1 MTLKLY
7 NTLTRKKEEF
17 KPIKSIVSFYSCG
30 PTIYWYQ
37 HIGNM
42 RTYIF
47 NDILK
52 RVILYNKFKIKHV
65 MNYTDVGHLTS
76 DEDTGEDK
84 VEAAAK
90 KEGKT
95 AKEITDY
102 YAKVFEQDCKKLNI
116 IKPDIIARATDNIKE
131 QTDLIKGLE
140 KKGYTY
146 KTSDGIYFDTSKLK
160 DYGKLARLNI
170 KELQE
175 GKRID
180 VKEKRN
186 KTDFALWKFSE
197 NPGKRQQ
204 EWDFEGRKGY
214 PGWHIE
220 CSAMSSKYLGTQFD
234 IHTGGREHIPV
245 HHTNEIAQ
253 SETAFGKKPWVKYW
267 LHAEWL
273 THKGEKISKSTGGL
287 YTISELEKKGFDP
300 LDFRY
305 LTLTASYRKRLNFDL
320 TALKSAMNSLDKLK
334 NILSSLDKSDSRGD
348 AAKYRQSFLD
358 AINDDLNIP
367 KALSILWY
375 VLRDKKLGDSEKYD
389 LAIEFDKIFGL
400 NLDSIKEESIPDD
413 VIKLAE
419 EREKSRKE
427 KNWKKSDEIRNKINS
442 RGYQID
448 DLEEGYK
455 IKKLYKP

>member
-102 YAKVFEQDCKKLNI
+102 YAKVFEQDCEKLNI

-140 KKGYTY
+140 KKGRFCFME
-146 KTSDGIYFDTSKLK
+146 IL
-160 DYGKLARLNI
+160 
-170 KELQE
+170 
-175 GKRID
+175 
-180 VKEKRN
+180 
-186 KTDFALWKFSE
+186 
-197 NPGKRQQ
+197 
-204 EWDFEGRKGY
+204 RK
-214 PGWHIE
+214 
-220 CSAMSSKYLGTQFD
+220 S
-234 IHTGGREHIPV
+234 
-245 HHTNEIAQ
+245 
-253 SETAFGKKPWVKYW
+253 GKKT
-267 LHAEWL
+267 A
-273 THKGEKISKSTGGL
+273 GM
-287 YTISELEKKGFDP
+287 GF
-300 LDFRY
+300 
-305 LTLTASYRKRLNFDL
+305 
-320 TALKSAMNSLDKLK
+320 
-334 NILSSLDKSDSRGD
+334 
-348 AAKYRQSFLD
+348 
-358 AINDDLNIP
+358 
-367 KALSILWY
+367 
-375 VLRDKKLGDSEKYD
+375 
-389 LAIEFDKIFGL
+389 
-400 NLDSIKEESIPDD
+400 
-413 VIKLAE
+413 
-419 EREKSRKE
+419 
-427 KNWKKSDEIRNKINS
+427 
-442 RGYQID
+442 
-448 DLEEGYK
+448 
-455 IKKLYKP
+455 